1 MQLTFGNMTIE
12 LKKIHSCKKHGT
24 KEEEE
29 LMKAYLIELPM
40 EELVKENVE
49 DNFSKLGEA
58 ISNKRIEV
66 WKIRWLAF
74 VIDNEQT

>member
-40 EELVKENVE
+40 EELVKQNVE
-49 DNFSKLGEA
+49 ENSGKLGKT
-58 ISNKRIEV
+58 ISNE
-66 WKIRWLAF
+66 
-74 VIDNEQT
+74 